1 MKYVVRVLQDKKKII
16 AILICSIGISAYAID
31 YTAMQIST
39 PAATMQS
46 VNSSAYMSSGSKY
59 TPEVYPVGASAPSA
73 AAGPRK
79 APPGGGGESGYD
91 PNNPQFAPLSDALI
105 PLLLMVMAYAISIL
119 LRRRKSRV

>member
-1 MKYVVRVLQDKKKII
+1 MKYVVRALQDKKKIF

-79 APPGGGGESGYD
+79 APPGGGGGASGYD
-91 PNNPQFAPLSDALI
+91 PSNPQFSPIGDALI
-105 PLLLMVMAYAISIL
+105 PLFLMVMAYATSIL
-119 LRRRKSRV
+119 LRRRKRA